1 MNFRCA
7 SSVALLIT
15 ALTSNVWAQAAPAAP
30 EEVEAELRRGIALRQ
45 AGDDDGA
52 LAAFRRAHQLQ
63 PSAHS
68 QAQIALA
75 EQALGQWLAAE
86 RDLREA
92 LAATSDPWVAR
103 NQEAL
108 QGALRQIESRLGWL
122 DVRAT
127 PAGATLTI
135 NQQSVGTLPLAQPA
149 RVAAGTLTLEVSA
162 AGFVTQRRSIEVSGG
177 ARMREVFEL
186 IPQGRSSEST
196 PAQGST
202 QGSTPG
208 SGAGA
213 AAQPPASAAPATT
226 APSLV
231 GPIVVGSVGV
241 VAVGVGAL
249 FGGLAQG
256 AQGACDPHPTMS
268 NARLCTTTESLMRAQ
283 AGVGF
288 TTAANVL
295 LIGGGVVAIGGAVW
309 LGVSLAQS
317 RRNERQARGTMVVPM
332 ASEQS
337 VGASVLGRF

>member
-1 MNFRCA
+1 MI
-7 SSVALLIT
+7 S
-15 ALTSNVWAQAAPAAP
+15 ALTCNAWAQGAPTAP
-30 EEVEAELRRGIALRQ
+30 SEEVEAEMRRGIALRQ

-52 LAAFRRAHQLQ
+52 LAAFRRAFQLQ

-86 RDLREA
+86 RDLRAA
-92 LAATSDPWVAR
+92 LAVSSDPWVAR

-108 QGALRQIESRLGWL
+108 QGALRQIESRLGSVE
-122 DVRAT
+122 VRAT

-135 NQQSVGTLPLAQPA
+135 NQQPVGALPLAQPA
-149 RVAAGTLTLEVSA
+149 RVAAGTVTLEVSA
-162 AGFVTQRRSIEVSGG
+162 QGYVTQRRSIEVSGG

-186 IPQGRSSEST
+186 VRQGQSSENS
-196 PAQGST
+196 G
-202 QGSTPG
+202 G
-208 SGAGA
+208 SGASNGA
-213 AAQPPASAAPATT
+213 THREGAHDPNGGAVTLPQPAAG
-226 APSLV
+226 PSLV
-231 GPIVVGSVGV
+231 GPIVVGAVGV
-241 VAVGVGAL
+241 AAVGVGAI

-256 AQGACDPHPTMS
+256 ASSECSVHPTMT
-268 NARLCTTTESLMRAQ
+268 NARLCFTTESLMRAQ
-283 AGVGF
+283 AGVGY

-309 LGVSLAQS
+309 LGVSIAQS
-317 RRNERQARGTMVVPM
+317 RRAERHARAVMVVPV

>member
-1 MNFRCA
+1 MI
-7 SSVALLIT
+7 S
-15 ALTSNVWAQAAPAAP
+15 ALTCNAWAQSAPTAP
-30 EEVEAELRRGIALRQ
+30 TEEVEAEMRRGIALRQ

-52 LAAFRRAHQLQ
+52 LAAFRRAFQLQ

-108 QGALRQIESRLGWL
+108 QGALRQIESRLGWIE
-122 DVRAT
+122 VRAT

-135 NQQSVGTLPLAQPA
+135 NQQSMGALPLAQPA
-149 RVAAGTLTLEVSA
+149 RVAAGTVTLEVSA
-162 AGFVTQRRSIEVSGG
+162 EGYVTQRRSIEVSGG

-186 IPQGRSSEST
+186 VRQGQSSENNGG
-196 PAQGST
+196 QGA
-202 QGSTPG
+202 
-208 SGAGA
+208 SGARDPNGGGA
-213 AAQPPASAAPATT
+213 RDPNGGAVTLPSTAAG
-226 APSLV
+226 PSLV
-231 GPIVVGSVGV
+231 GPIVVGAVGV
-241 VAVGVGAL
+241 AAVGVGAL

-256 AQGACDPHPTMS
+256 AQGACDVHPTMP
-268 NARLCTTTESLMRAQ
+268 NARLCYTTESLMRAQ
-283 AGVGF
+283 AGVGY

-295 LIGGGVVAIGGAVW
+295 LIGGGLVAIGGAVW
-309 LGVSLAQS
+309 LGVSVAQS
-317 RRNERQARGTMVVPM
+317 RRAERQARGVMVVPV